1 MRTSIKRIFRS
12 ETGFTLV
19 ELLVVIAVLG
29 ILAGIAVPRLTG
41 VQNRAKDAAIA
52 SIAGGIKTAMSI
64 YHVENDGYPDST
76 VIDTTDTWG
85 DMVTA
90 LDTVELGEMADH
102 NISAVTYAADVDD
115 NEFLFTFTSATGGR
129 VYYLGEK
136 GYGDTE
142 TEATTIN
149 DVVTTP

>member
-1 MRTSIKRIFRS
+1 MSASIKRIFRS

-41 VQNRAKDAAIA
+41 VQDRAKDAAIA
-52 SIAGGIKTAMSI
+52 SVAGGIKTAMSI
-64 YHVENDGYPDST
+64 YHVENDGYPASIADWAALST
-76 VIDTTDTWG
+76 T
-85 DMVTA
+85 
-90 LDTVELGEMADH
+90 LDTVELGLMADH
-102 NISAVTYAADVDD
+102 NISAVTYNADVT
-115 NEFLFTFTSATGGR
+115 NNQFLFAFTSASGGR

-142 TEATTIN
+142 AEATAHTG
-149 DVVTTP
+149 TW